1 MTTDGRTPRIRYD
14 EGCLAAHALNVVG
27 DRWAL
32 LIVREMLLG
41 PKRFQALRRGLPG
54 ITAAVMTQRLAQLAE
69 AGVVAHDATLGIYA
83 LTESGRALLPVLQA
97 MCRWG
102 AAHPGHDPRR
112 FISPTA
118 LMISMTAMIDSTA
131 AQGRDVAAAFVM
143 PREGFVQRLSGD
155 GVLRPEVAPA
165 PIGDFVLEGDGNR
178 LAMAVY
184 GPAPLADLSAR
195 GVIGLRGDA
204 DAAQRFVDLFRL
216 RDGRDRD
223 QPGRA
228 ESS

>member
-1 MTTDGRTPRIRYD
+1 M
-14 EGCLAAHALNVVG
+14 
-27 DRWAL
+27 
-32 LIVREMLLG
+32 
-41 PKRFQALRRGLPG
+41 
-54 ITAAVMTQRLAQLAE
+54 
-69 AGVVAHDATLGIYA
+69 
-83 LTESGRALLPVLQA
+83 
-97 MCRWG
+97 
-102 AAHPGHDPRR
+102 
-112 FISPTA
+112 
-118 LMISMTAMIDSTA
+118 
-131 AQGRDVAAAFVM
+131 M